1 MIEVYTDGS
10 CLPNGVGG
18 WGFIILPS
26 TNTNNTEYQV
36 CGSHDNTTNNRM
48 ELQAVIE
55 ALSFDI
61 GLRFCEPP
69 KVRPPV
75 SIPQKDNFYKFY
87 TDSKLTMNCAK
98 GEWKRNANLDLW
110 EIYDSVS
117 KGKRIEWEWVK
128 AHNNNHYNEQVDKL
142 ANGVANELA
151 NELKKTRF

>member
-1 MIEVYTDGS
+1 MIQIYTDGS

-26 TNTNNTEYQV
+26 TITNNTEYQV
-36 CGSHDNTTNNRM
+36 CGSHDDTTNNRM

-55 ALSFDI
+55 ALSFDLI
-61 GLRFCEPP
+61 SNL
-69 KVRPPV
+69 
-75 SIPQKDNFYKFY
+75 NHYKFY

-98 GEWKRNANLDLW
+98 GDWKRNANLDLW
-110 EIYDSVS
+110 AIYDSIS
-117 KGKRIEWEWVK
+117 KGKKIEWEWVK

-142 ANGVANELA
+142 ANGIANELA

>member
-1 MIEVYTDGS
+1 MIQIYTDGS

-26 TNTNNTEYQV
+26 NITNNIEYQV
-36 CGSHDNTTNNRM
+36 CGSHDDTTNNRM

-55 ALSFDI
+55 ALSFDLI
-61 GLRFCEPP
+61 
-69 KVRPPV
+69 
-75 SIPQKDNFYKFY
+75 SNINHYKFY

-110 EIYDSVS
+110 AIYDSIS
-117 KGKRIEWEWVK
+117 KGKKIEWEWVK

-142 ANGVANELA
+142 ANGIANELA

>member
-1 MIEVYTDGS
+1 MIQIYTDGS
-10 CLPNGVGG
+10 CLPNGIGG

-26 TNTNNTEYQV
+26 TITNNTEYQV

-61 GLRFCEPP
+61 
-69 KVRPPV
+69 
-75 SIPQKDNFYKFY
+75 PQNEHSYKFY

-110 EIYDSVS
+110 SIYDSVS

-128 AHNNNHYNEQVDKL
+128 AHNNNYYNEEVDKL
-142 ANGVANELA
+142 ANGIANELA
-151 NELKKTRF
+151 NELKKSIF

>member
-1 MIEVYTDGS
+1 MIQIYTDGS

-18 WGFIILPS
+18 WGFIIVSS

-36 CGSHDNTTNNRM
+36 CGAHDNTTNNRM

-55 ALSFDI
+55 ALSFDLI
-61 GLRFCEPP
+61 SNLTH
-69 KVRPPV
+69 
-75 SIPQKDNFYKFY
+75 YKFY

-110 EIYDSVS
+110 TIYDSVS

-142 ANGVANELA
+142 ANGIANELA
-151 NELKKTRF
+151 NELKKSIF

>member
-1 MIEVYTDGS
+1 MIQIYTDGS
-10 CLPNGVGG
+10 CLPNRVGG
-18 WGFIILPS
+18 WGFIIVAS
-26 TNTNNTEYQV
+26 TTTNNTEYQV
-36 CGSHDNTTNNRM
+36 CGSHDDTTNNRM

-61 GLRFCEPP
+61 P
-69 KVRPPV
+69 KNEN
-75 SIPQKDNFYKFY
+75 SYKFY

-142 ANGVANELA
+142 ANGIANELA
-151 NELKKTRF
+151 NELKKSIF

>member
-1 MIEVYTDGS
+1 MIQIYTDGS

-18 WGFIILPS
+18 WGFIIVPS
-26 TNTNNTEYQV
+26 TITNNTEYQV

-61 GLRFCEPP
+61 
-69 KVRPPV
+69 
-75 SIPQKDNFYKFY
+75 PQKADFYKFY

-110 EIYDSVS
+110 TIYDSVS

-128 AHNNNHYNEQVDKL
+128 AHNNNYYNEQVDKL
-142 ANGVANELA
+142 ANGIANELA

>member
-1 MIEVYTDGS
+1 MIKVYTDGS

-26 TNTNNTEYQV
+26 IITNNIEYQV
-36 CGSHDNTTNNRM
+36 CGANDNTTNNRM

-61 GLRFCEPP
+61 PNLSKKEN
-69 KVRPPV
+69 
-75 SIPQKDNFYKFY
+75 SYKFY

-110 EIYDSVS
+110 EIYDRISI
-117 KGKRIEWEWVK
+117 GKRIEWEWVK
-128 AHNNNHYNEQVDKL
+128 AHNNNLYNEQVDKL

>member
-1 MIEVYTDGS
+1 MIQIYTDGS

-18 WGFIILPS
+18 WGFIIVPS

-36 CGSHDNTTNNRM
+36 CGAHDNTTNNRM

-55 ALSFDI
+55 ALSFDLI
-61 GLRFCEPP
+61 SNLTH
-69 KVRPPV
+69 
-75 SIPQKDNFYKFY
+75 YKFY

-110 EIYDSVS
+110 SIYDSVS

-128 AHNNNHYNEQVDKL
+128 AHNNNYYNEQVDKL
-142 ANGVANELA
+142 ANGIANELA
-151 NELKKTRF
+151 NELKKSIF